1 MKKFQKILST
11 GLILAHVCQSSLA
24 FGTTPTTHSNQSPF
38 DSYVGPNDARIVLAK
53 LQCAPTHSSI
63 FTALFNLARLGL
75 WAEVGLQLVCANCS
89 AVQLALAGYADTSS
103 FKFSEYVKPY
113 ASLARLGE
121 SIDMGFLGVSY
132 FNKALI
138 CQEIT
143 GGFANAAKIA
153 VLGFAKDIYVMHT
166 GSNQFKFYY
175 IPGNY
180 GLTSVDACRY
190 LQHLIDKVTA
200 IKECKCDTR
209 EKVKLANKLL
219 RRLTDR
225 KTFLSNCVSYQAWT
239 AAHTYAAKLAG
250 FVVPAV
256 TSTFTRGTSHVS
268 PDDTSEDPDQSRP
281 SQTSSEFGDPDS
293 ADAYP
298 TPACDSSDQNDDGLK
313 GTLKYPADLD
323 GSNSDDFS
331 CDDPDD
337 YTPTGF
343 GWGSPIT
350 LLSPEFNSISSRDYH

>member
-24 FGTTPTTHSNQSPF
+24 FGTTPTTPSNQSPF
-38 DSYVGPNDARIVLAK
+38 DSYIVPDGARVILVK
-53 LQCAPTHSSI
+53 SQCAPTHSSV

-75 WAEVGLQLVCANCS
+75 WAGAGLQLVCVNCS

-103 FKFSEYVKPY
+103 FKFSKYVRPH

-121 SIDMGFLGVSY
+121 SIDLGCLRPSY
-132 FNKALI
+132 FDTELI

-153 VLGFAKDIYVMHT
+153 VLGFAKDIYVKHT
-166 GSNQFKFYY
+166 DSNQFEFYY
-175 IPGNY
+175 MPGNY

-200 IKECKCDTR
+200 ITKCKCDTP
-209 EKVKLANKLL
+209 ETVTLAAKLL
-219 RRLTDR
+219 DRLTDR

-250 FVVPAV
+250 FVVPGV
-256 TSTFTRGTSHVS
+256 TSIFPRGTSHVS

-281 SQTSSEFGDPDS
+281 NQASFEFGDPDS

-298 TPACDSSDQNDDGLK
+298 TPACGSSDHNDDGLK
-313 GTLKYPADLD
+313 ETLKCPASCG
-323 GSNSDDFS
+323 GSKSNDFS
-331 CDDPDD
+331 CDDSDWR
-337 YTPTGF
+337 TPTGI
-343 GWGSPIT
+343 GWGGGILRRSPSFDYP
-350 LLSPEFNSISSRDYH
+350 LSTNY